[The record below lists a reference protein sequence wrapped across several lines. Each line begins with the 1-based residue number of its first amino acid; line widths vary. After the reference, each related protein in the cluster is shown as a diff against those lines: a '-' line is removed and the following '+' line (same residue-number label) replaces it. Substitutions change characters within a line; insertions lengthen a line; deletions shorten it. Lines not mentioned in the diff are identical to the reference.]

1 VDVIHHFEKEEGES
15 DVDVGRI
22 DEFIEGIVIELLH
35 EMVEKDFI
43 TMHLMVISIFKFI
56 SFEVKELH

>member
-1 VDVIHHFEKEEGES
+1 MDVIHHFEKEEGES

-22 DEFIEGIVIELLH
+22 DEFIEGIVIELFD

-43 TMHLMVISIFKFI
+43 TVHLMVVSIFKFI
-56 SFEVKELH
+56 SFEVKKFD

>member
-1 VDVIHHFEKEEGES
+1 VDVIHHFEKEEGKG

-22 DEFIEGIVIELLH
+22 DEFIECIVIELFD
-35 EMVEKDFI
+35 EMVEKNFI
-43 TMHLMVISIFKFI
+43 TVHLMVISIFKFI

>member
-1 VDVIHHFEKEEGES
+1 VDVVHHFEKEEGEG
-15 DVDVGRI
+15 DVDVWRVY
-22 DEFIEGIVIELLH
+22 EFIERIVIELLH

-43 TMHLMVISIFKFI
+43 TVHLMVISIFKFI

>member
-1 VDVIHHFEKEEGES
+1 MDVIHNFEKEEGES

-22 DEFIEGIVIELLH
+22 DEFIEGIVIELFD

-43 TMHLMVISIFKFI
+43 TVHLMVVSIFKFI
-56 SFEVKELH
+56 SFEVKEFD

>member
-1 VDVIHHFEKEEGES
+1 VDVIHHFEKEEGEG

-22 DEFIEGIVIELLH
+22 DEFIEGIVIELFD

-43 TMHLMVISIFKFI
+43 SVHLMVVSIFKFI
-56 SFEVKELH
+56 SFEVKKFD